1 MRKFLLA
8 LAFVCTGSILSA
20 LHNTSANEPKPIG
33 WAANYFA
40 DGSAVSKAEVKP
52 EATGLEG
59 KDVNTY
65 LIGAHMSVADVEKA
79 LVGAGFTVVAKY
91 TPIKKGTTIVFTND
105 AMKAEAAK
113 SGRAFAAVSR
123 VFVDDKEKKIS
134 FTNPVYFGKA
144 FMQKEYNHAVFGG
157 ALDKIKAAFA
167 GLKESPDKLAFDD
180 LAGYH
185 FMMGMPYYEEPDML
199 GEAGA
204 STEATLAKAKK
215 FKKGKNVVFEL
226 KLSDN
231 STLIGYELGK
241 RTKKFVEK
249 IGRQNAA
256 ILPWCVSIE
265 NGQAKALNAKYYIAI
280 SYPLLDMGGFMG
292 IATVPGAITKE
303 LEKPFK

>member
-8 LAFVCTGSILSA
+8 LTFVFAGSILSA
-20 LHNTSANEPKPIG
+20 LHITSAKEPKPIG
-33 WAANYFA
+33 WAENYFA
-40 DGSAVSKAEVKP
+40 DASVVSKAAAKQ

-65 LIGAHMSVADVEKA
+65 LIGSHMSVAAVEKA
-79 LVGAGFTVVAKY
+79 LSGAGFSIVAKY
-91 TPIKKGTTIVFTND
+91 SPVKKGTTIVFTND
-105 AMKAEAAK
+105 EMKAEAAK

-144 FMQKEYNHAVFGG
+144 FMQKEYNHAVFNG
-157 ALDKIKAAFA
+157 ALEKINAAFA
-167 GLKESPDKLAFDD
+167 GLQASPDKLAFDD

-199 GEAGA
+199 GEAAALTDAG
-204 STEATLAKAKK
+204 LAKAKK
-215 FKKGKNVVFEL
+215 FKKGKNVLFEL
-226 KLSDN
+226 KLSET
-231 STLIGYELGK
+231 STLIGFELDK

-256 ILPWCVSIE
+256 ILPWCIAIE